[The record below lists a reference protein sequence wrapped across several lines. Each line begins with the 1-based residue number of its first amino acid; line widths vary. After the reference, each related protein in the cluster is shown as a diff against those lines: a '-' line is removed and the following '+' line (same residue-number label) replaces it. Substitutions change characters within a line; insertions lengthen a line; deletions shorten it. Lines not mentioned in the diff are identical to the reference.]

1 MLNFW
6 SISFCPGY
14 ESAKTT
20 TSPVTKPEPRIN
32 LERKI
37 EDEDY
42 QVVRNSDSKEL
53 SSHHFGL
60 HGPSMQQNTAPA
72 HERGPSEKFGK
83 EARMLPGL
91 PGPTGPQGSRG
102 KHIKLTIGEI
112 EENNEIKKCHV
123 CSESCCYDRNYC
135 KI

>member
-6 SISFCPGY
+6 SITFCPGY

-20 TSPVTKPEPRIN
+20 TSSLTKPKPTIN
-32 LERKI
+32 LERKT

-42 QVVRNSDSKEL
+42 QVVRNSDNKEL

-60 HGPSMQQNTAPA
+60 HGPLKQQNTAPA
-72 HERGPSEKFGK
+72 YERGADERFGK
-83 EARMLPGL
+83 EARQLPGL

-102 KHIKLTIGEI
+102 KHVKFTIGET
-112 EENNEIKKCHV
+112 EENNEIKRRHV
-123 CSESCCYDRNYC
+123 CSESCL
-135 KI
+135 